1 MENKIDLRVKA
12 KNIRKGLDMENISRK
27 LCENIRNLDEY
38 KKAKHVLIFY
48 PLENEVDTLDLISE
62 DKNFYLPRI
71 KYEDLEIC
79 PYKLGDELN
88 SSSFKTKEPLTT
100 PVSPEI
106 LDIIIVPALMADKN
120 NYRLGYGKGFYDR
133 LLLQTS
139 ATTILPI
146 PKELVIEKLSIDSHD
161 KKVDIVMTI

>member
-1 MENKIDLRVKA
+1 
-12 KNIRKGLDMENISRK
+12 
-27 LCENIRNLDEY
+27 
-38 KKAKHVLIFY
+38 
-48 PLENEVDTLDLISE
+48 
-62 DKNFYLPRI
+62 
-71 KYEDLEIC
+71 
-79 PYKLGDELN
+79 
-88 SSSFKTKEPLTT
+88 
-100 PVSPEI
+100 
-106 LDIIIVPALMADKN
+106 MADKN